1 MTLIEGTR
9 RVQGPALVE
18 RSKLF
23 PLVSENVIAFY
34 TYVCFFQLD
43 TKGTCDENVLV
54 QAAHRVLFSLVLHR
68 SPSYSV
74 VFVVTTLDDFLTLMP
89 QLLVVSNKEELAAAG
104 HDVA

>member
-1 MTLIEGTR
+1 M
-9 RVQGPALVE
+9 QGPALVE

-23 PLVSENVIAFY
+23 PLVSEYVIAFC
-34 TYVCFFQLD
+34 TNVCFFQLD
-43 TKGTCDENVLV
+43 TKRTCDENVLV

-74 VFVVTTLDDFLTLMP
+74 VLVVTTLDDFLTLIP
-89 QLLVVSNKEELAAAG
+89 QLLVASNKEELAAAS